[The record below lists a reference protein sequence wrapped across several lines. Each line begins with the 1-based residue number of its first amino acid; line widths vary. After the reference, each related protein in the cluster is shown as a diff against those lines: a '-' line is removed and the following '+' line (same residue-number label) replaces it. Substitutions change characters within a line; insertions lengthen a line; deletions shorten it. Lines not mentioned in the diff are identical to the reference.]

1 MINLLLLL
9 LSKIFSI
16 NISNVVSMNPKVETP
31 KVKVDMEAKLQAW
44 LESKGK
50 TKSSHRMMA
59 IRSPLIGT
67 NQSWVKKLG
76 VYRSAVAENAK
87 LTSKEQRYPF
97 EWLSLLIV
105 PYARTS
111 SLIMYPYTGTH
122 L

>member
-1 MINLLLLL
+1 
-9 LSKIFSI
+9 
-16 NISNVVSMNPKVETP
+16 MNPKVETP

-50 TKSSHRMMA
+50 TKSSHRMMP

-67 NQSWVKKLG
+67 NQSSISRSSVKKLG
-76 VYRSAVAENAK
+76 VHRSAVAGSAK
-87 LTSKEQRYPF
+87 LTGKEQRYPF

-111 SLIMYPYTGTH
+111 SLTTYLYTGTH